1 MYFHISTIP
10 ARNRKVTDGCNSS
23 RLAGMKDYL
32 NKKLTSLVVTQFVH
46 YWYFYIGAFICLY
59 LTHNIQ
65 SELPFIAKDLA
76 EKISKGI
83 SIPVGHLFLLAL
95 GIIVFRTSSRLL
107 FFYPA
112 RVLQKILRFDLMKKL
127 EKVSPSR
134 YKDYPKGQIFQI
146 IGGDLEHVRA
156 LIGFALLQIANIII
170 ALSILVPKLLSF
182 NKELF
187 IALLPMF
194 VAFIIFSAIVSTN
207 RKFYRKTQ
215 DLQGEVQNIIIETY
229 AGKKTIKNFHAEKAF
244 IDLFAKKSLEE
255 LDNFYEAGKRV
266 GISIPLMP
274 TGVGLSLI
282 WGAYII
288 FTEQLG
294 ASSLILFSG
303 FVYLFL
309 EPIMFLAWIGVV
321 FTRSAGAWARV
332 RELVAVLDKESELE
346 TMLKREFSF
355 KEKSESFELQL
366 PFWDNDINLKIW
378 KDEKNAIVG
387 KTGCGKSELLV
398 KISEV
403 LKMQGRSTSYVAQ
416 DPYLYNGTI
425 LENLALGRDFT
436 EEQLSRAYEL
446 LKIFGLDY
454 LASDRKSLFNLVVG
468 ENGKRLSG
476 GQIKRVSLIKS
487 LLFESEF
494 IIWDD
499 PFSSVDVVL
508 EREILSQLN
517 AMKIFEGRTLIMST
531 HRYTTAV
538 QCDHLSLIC
547 ESEGLREE
555 SKVVD
560 FTQKQEGG
568 IYEHFRKQL
577 I

>member
-1 MYFHISTIP
+1 
-10 ARNRKVTDGCNSS
+10 
-23 RLAGMKDYL
+23 MKNYL
-32 NKKLTSLVVTQFVH
+32 KKKLTALVVTQFVQ
-46 YWYFYIGAFICLY
+46 YWYYYIGAFICLY

-65 SELPFIAKDLA
+65 SELPFLAKELA
-76 EKISKGI
+76 EKISKGL

-95 GIIVFRTSSRLL
+95 GIIIFRTSSRLL

-112 RVLQKILRFDLMKKL
+112 RVLQKDLRVELMKKL
-127 EKVSPSR
+127 EVVSPSR
-134 YKDYPKGQIFQI
+134 YKNYSKGQIFQI

-156 LIGFALLQIANIII
+156 LVGFALLQIANIII

-187 IALLPMF
+187 IALSPMF
-194 VAFIIFSAIVSTN
+194 VAFIIFSVIVSTN
-207 RKFYRKTQ
+207 RKFYRETQ
-215 DLQGEVQNIIIETY
+215 DLQGDVQNIIIETY

-244 IDLFAKKSLEE
+244 IDLFAKKSMEE

-332 RELVAVLDKESELE
+332 RELVDEMDTQSELE
-346 TMLKREFSF
+346 VLLKREFSL
-355 KEKSESFELQL
+355 KDKVDTYELQL
-366 PFWDNDINLKIW
+366 PYWDRDLNLSIYKNQ
-378 KDEKNAIVG
+378 KNAVIG
-387 KTGCGKSELLV
+387 KTGCGKSELLI
-398 KISEV
+398 KITEL
-403 LKMQGRSTSYVAQ
+403 LKLNGLVTSYVAQ
-416 DPYLYNGTI
+416 DPYLYNGSI
-425 LENLALGRDFT
+425 YENLSLNRDFSQ
-436 EEQLSRAYEL
+436 EKKNKAYEL
-446 LKIFGLDY
+446 LKVFGLDY
-454 LASDRKSLFNLVVG
+454 LAQDRDSLFNLVVG

-476 GQIKRVSLIKS
+476 GQIKRVALIKS
-487 LLFESEF
+487 LLFESDF
-494 IIWDD
+494 IVWDD

-508 EREILSQLN
+508 ERDILKSLN
-517 AMKIFEGRTLIMST
+517 DLGMFDGRTLIMST
-531 HRYTTAV
+531 HRYTTAM
-538 QCDHLSLIC
+538 QCDHLTLVC
-547 ESEGLREE
+547 DKEGLVEE
-555 SKVVD
+555 SLASTVNEKR
-560 FTQKQEGG
+560 EGG
-568 IYEHFRKQL
+568 LYEHFKKQL

>member
-1 MYFHISTIP
+1 
-10 ARNRKVTDGCNSS
+10 
-23 RLAGMKDYL
+23 MKNYL
-32 NKKLTSLVVTQFVH
+32 NKKLTTLVVTQFIQ
-46 YWYFYIGAFICLY
+46 YWYYYLGAFICLY

-76 EKISKGI
+76 EKISKGV

-112 RVLQKILRFDLMKKL
+112 RVLQKVLRFELMKKL
-127 EKVSPSR
+127 ETVSPSR
-134 YKDYPKGQIFQI
+134 YKEFSKGQIFQI

-156 LIGFALLQIANIII
+156 LVGFALLQIANIII
-170 ALSILVPKLLSF
+170 ALSILVPKLLNF

-187 IALLPMF
+187 VALLPMF
-194 VAFIIFSAIVSTN
+194 FAFIVFSVIVSTN

-215 DLQGEVQNIIIETY
+215 DLQGEVQNTIIETY

-244 IDLFAKKSLEE
+244 INLFAKKSQEE

-274 TGVGLSLI
+274 TGVGLSLV
-282 WGAYII
+282 WGAFII
-288 FTEQLG
+288 YKEQLG

-332 RELVAVLDKESELE
+332 RELVAVMDSESDLE
-346 TMLKREFSF
+346 KSLKREFSL
-355 KEKSESFELQL
+355 KEKDSVVELQL
-366 PFWDNDINLKIW
+366 PFWDRDLAIKINEG
-378 KDEKNAIVG
+378 DKNAIIG
-387 KTGCGKSELLV
+387 KTGCGKSELLI
-398 KISEV
+398 KISEL
-403 LKMQGRSTSYVAQ
+403 LKLQQRTTSYVAQ
-416 DPYLYNGTI
+416 DPYLYNGSI
-425 LENLALGRDFT
+425 FENLSLGQDFS
-436 EEQLSRAYEL
+436 EEEKAKAYEL
-446 LKIFGLDY
+446 LQIFGLDY
-454 LASDRKSLFNLVVG
+454 LAQDRESLFNLVVG

-487 LLFESEF
+487 LLFDSEF

-499 PFSSVDVVL
+499 PFSSIDVVL
-508 EREILSQLN
+508 ERDILKRLN
-517 AMKIFEGRTLIMST
+517 EMGVFKGRTLIMST
-531 HRYTTAV
+531 HRYTTAM
-538 QCDHLSLIC
+538 QCDHLTLVC
-547 ESEGLREE
+547 ESDGLLEE
-555 SKVVD
+555 MSIED
-560 FTQKQEGG
+560 FKRKEEQENLEGG
-568 IYEHFRKQL
+568 IYEHFKKQL
-577 I
+577 L

>member
-1 MYFHISTIP
+1 
-10 ARNRKVTDGCNSS
+10 
-23 RLAGMKDYL
+23 MKSYL
-32 NKKLTSLVVTQFVH
+32 NKKLTSLVVSQFIH
-46 YWYFYIGAFICLY
+46 YWYYYIGAFICLY

-76 EKISKGI
+76 EKISEGI

-95 GIIVFRTSSRLL
+95 GIIIFRTSSRLL

-112 RVLQKILRFDLMKKL
+112 RVLQKILRFELMKKL
-127 EKVSPSR
+127 ETVSPSR
-134 YKDYPKGQIFQI
+134 YKEFSKGQIFQI

-156 LIGFALLQIANIII
+156 LVGFALLQIANIII

-187 IALLPMF
+187 VALLPMF
-194 VAFIIFSAIVSTN
+194 FAFIVFSVIVSTN

-215 DLQGEVQNIIIETY
+215 DLQGEVQNTIIETY

-244 IDLFAKKSLEE
+244 IDLFSKKSQEE

-274 TGVGLSLI
+274 TGVGLSLV
-282 WGAYII
+282 WGAFII
-288 FTEQLG
+288 YKEQLG

-332 RELVAVLDKESELE
+332 RELVGAMNSESDLE
-346 TMLKREFSF
+346 KSLKREFSLKK
-355 KEKSESFELQL
+355 KEEIVELQL
-366 PFWDNDINLKIW
+366 PFWERDLALKVHVGQ
-378 KDEKNAIVG
+378 KNAVVG
-387 KTGCGKSELLV
+387 KTGCGKSELLI
-398 KISEV
+398 KISEL
-403 LKMQGRSTSYVAQ
+403 LKLQSLTTSYVAQ

-425 LENLALGRDFT
+425 FENLSLGQDFS
-436 EEQLSRAYEL
+436 EEESKRAYEL

-454 LASDRKSLFNLVVG
+454 LAQDRESLFNLVVG

-476 GQIKRVSLIKS
+476 GQIKRVALIKS
-487 LLFESEF
+487 LLFDSEF

-499 PFSSVDVVL
+499 PFSSIDVVL
-508 EREILSQLN
+508 ERDILKRLN
-517 AMKIFEGRTLIMST
+517 DMGVFDGRTLIMST
-531 HRYTTAV
+531 HRYTTAM

-547 ESEGLREE
+547 DDGGLLEEMTVEAFKKKEENSNLEGE
-555 SKVVD
+555 
-560 FTQKQEGG
+560 
-568 IYEHFRKQL
+568 IYEHFKKQL
-577 I
+577 L